1 MVLARVVLL
10 LATDPMI
17 SNFMMLFLFLVRLEN
32 VSVEYAITICY
43 ITFSLKL

>member
-1 MVLARVVLL
+1 MVLARVVLP

-17 SNFMMLFLFLVRLEN
+17 SNFMMLFLFLFRLETL
-32 VSVEYAITICY
+32 SVEYAITIYY